1 MRTVGWIGMFALAF
15 VVPCPARGQ
24 VPRPTPDEFRSAFNG
39 ALSDSGLT
47 MRLAAWKLDAPG
59 SLSLTALV
67 TPNIRAFAQ
76 IDRVRRLSSVLFV
89 MHTAGTLES
98 VVQIVATVA
107 ATTYAANP
115 ELALEEREMLFGEL
129 GFHDQGWS
137 TRGLDGITFREGLSY
152 RVIHPG
158 SDTLVMALVSWS
170 PGTEPA
176 NPFAF

>member
-1 MRTVGWIGMFALAF
+1 MRTLGWIGTLILAI
-15 VVPCPARGQ
+15 VASYPARGQ
-24 VPRPTPDEFRSAFNG
+24 GTRPTPDEFRSSFNG
-39 ALSDSGLT
+39 ALSDGGLT
-47 MRLAAWKLDAPG
+47 MRLGAWKADAPG

-76 IDRVRRLSSVLFV
+76 LDHFGRLSSVLFV

-115 ELALEEREMLFGEL
+115 ELPLEDRELLFGEL

-137 TRGLDGITFREGLSY
+137 TRGLDGSRS
-152 RVIHPG
+152 
-158 SDTLVMALVSWS
+158 AK
-170 PGTEPA
+170 A
-176 NPFAF
+176 